1 MMICHNSKSQNV
13 KDFYE
18 KEAPEYDLIR
28 FRSNMGKYINNKH
41 KEILLSMIQSYNDMK
56 ILEIGIGTAR
66 FADIFSEKQFQVYG
80 LDISCKMLEMA
91 KRKLSDANRNTK
103 YFLINGDASQLPFAN
118 FSFDGCICIN
128 IFSHLSTWKK
138 TLKEI
143 SRVLKPGGF
152 LIANFPNLLSYYIL
166 YGIIVN
172 IRHKSLRRNV
182 FTFYYRLSQIR
193 KQCLNNNLI
202 IERIESH
209 TSLPFNKYSY
219 IFIAFLKLLDKLSTL
234 SYFKKISP
242 VLFIKAIKL

>member
-41 KEILLSMIQSYNDMK
+41 KEILLSMIQSHNDMK

-66 FADIFSEKQFQVYG
+66 FAEIFSEKQFQVYG

-118 FSFDGCICIN
+118 FFFDGCICIN
-128 IFSHLSTWKK
+128 IFSHLPTWKK

-152 LIANFPNLLSYYIL
+152 LIANFPNFLSYYL
-166 YGIIVN
+166 PYATVVN
-172 IRHKSLRRNV
+172 LRHKSLRRNV
-182 FTFYYRLSQIR
+182 YTRWYT
-193 KQCLNNNLI
+193 LNRIQNQYLQNKLVI
-202 IERIESH
+202 KKIESH
-209 TSLPFNKYSY
+209 ISFPFQINSGV
-219 IFIAFLKLLDKLSTL
+219 FLAFLKLLDKLSTL
-234 SYFKKISP
+234 SYFKKINP